1 MRRGRKESLVFAI
14 SFHSAHT
21 SIAMKMPVLRAV
33 EDGNR
38 TMRAADDVA
47 GFRKWL
53 MSTDAAM
60 PSYNI
65 R

>member
-1 MRRGRKESLVFAI
+1 M
-14 SFHSAHT
+14 
-21 SIAMKMPVLRAV
+21 LRAV

-53 MSTDAAM
+53 MSTGAAM